1 MHEIRGFLLP
11 LFPGIE
17 TRKVFLMACFSPPT
31 RSTDI
36 YLMRRVAIRL
46 FLKKWA
52 QSQAFSDGIDIE
64 PESAAKRT
72 PFVV

>member
-1 MHEIRGFLLP
+1 
-11 LFPGIE
+11 
-17 TRKVFLMACFSPPT
+17 
-31 RSTDI
+31 
-36 YLMRRVAIRL
+36 MRRVAIRL

-52 QSQAFSDGIDIE
+52 RSQAFSDGIDIE